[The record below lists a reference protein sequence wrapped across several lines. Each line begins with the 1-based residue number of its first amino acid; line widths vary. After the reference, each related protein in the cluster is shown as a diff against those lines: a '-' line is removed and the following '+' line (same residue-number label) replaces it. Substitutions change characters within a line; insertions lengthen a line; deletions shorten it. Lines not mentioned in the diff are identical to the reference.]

1 LLGIAETGTGK
12 TAAFVLPILHRILET
27 PHQLKPRSAAVLI
40 LAPTR
45 ELAVQIGERTK
56 AYGRNLRLKQAI
68 VVGGVGQEPQVRALS
83 QGVDILI
90 ATPGRLIDLMEQRHL
105 RLDWV
110 STFVIDEADR
120 MFDMGFIRPLRR
132 IVAALPKARQTILFS
147 ATMPPEVER
156 LAGEILRNAVRI
168 NISPP
173 TIAVER
179 IDQRVFFVDA
189 GAKRSLLNEMLLD
202 PSFSRVL
209 VFMRTKHSANKVA
222 QMLAKTGVSSD
233 AIHGNKSQGARQ
245 AALSRFKTGQARVL
259 VATDVA
265 ARGLDIEGVTH
276 VINFDIPHEPESYVH
291 RIGRT
296 ARAGAE
302 GIALSFCD
310 AGERGSLRDIER
322 LIKRQLS
329 VAGHRKAEPGE
340 ARAAA
345 ADDRASRPAHGKSRH
360 GRPGNGH
367 GKSAQAH
374 GKPHRKG
381 GHQQGTAKAL
391 HADGEIHPHPAAKH
405 GGRNRKRYRGPRV
418 PAAAA

>member
-1 LLGIAETGTGK
+1 
-12 TAAFVLPILHRILET
+12 
-27 PHQLKPRSAAVLI
+27 
-40 LAPTR
+40 
-45 ELAVQIGERTK
+45 
-56 AYGRNLRLKQAI
+56 
-68 VVGGVGQEPQVRALS
+68 VGQEPQVRALA

-110 STFVIDEADR
+110 EAFVIDEADR

-132 IVAALPKARQTILFS
+132 IVAALPKTRQTILFS

-179 IDQRVFFVDA
+179 IDQRVYFVDA
-189 GAKRSLLNEMLLD
+189 GAKRALLHEVLAD
-202 PSFSRVL
+202 PAFSRVL

-222 QMLAKTGVSSD
+222 QMLEKSGVSSD
-233 AIHGNKSQGARQ
+233 AIHGNKSQNQRQ
-245 AALSRFKTGQARVL
+245 NALARFKNGKARVL

-265 ARGLDIEGVTH
+265 ARGLDIEGVSH

-310 AGERGSLRDIER
+310 NAERGSLRDIER
-322 LIKRQLS
+322 LIKRQLA
-329 VAGHRKAEPGE
+329 VAGHRKAAPGE
-340 ARAAA
+340 ARATSAE
-345 ADDRASRPAHGKSRH
+345 DHRPSRPPQGKRNDGKPRH
-360 GRPGNGH
+360 
-367 GKSAQAH
+367 A
-374 GKPHRKG
+374 KPHRKG
-381 GHQQGTAKAL
+381 QSHGVTKPVHGDGDANAQRPAKS
-391 HADGEIHPHPAAKH
+391 
-405 GGRNRKRYRGPRV
+405 GGRNRKRYRGPRL
-418 PAAAA
+418 PDQAAL